1 MGDRR
6 KDGSGSD
13 DEAGVTRK
21 DMGRGEGYEASGGVH
36 RMIAPHPQKR
46 LELQRV
52 AAASMAPLQRGAGGT
67 FHGGSG
73 AVGGSSANPVTAL
86 EQKLAKEKRE
96 KERKREAAEQER
108 KRQEQAKIDAH
119 LEQQRRKAEMNNLE
133 QAEAGA
139 RVRDKAREKW
149 GKVAADEDDF
159 ARAIRLSQIEAEREE
174 LDRLEKE
181 RTARERREREHRREA
196 AEQERKRQEQAQ
208 IDAHLEQQRRKAET
222 NNLRQA
228 EADARVRE
236 RAREHWGKSSVP
248 EGVPEKDGRHIGGG
262 ERSMRAASGG
272 ASESSSWVPDGKPKC
287 SYGESCTRQNPQHFA
302 DESHPP
308 SHPKVREYRIS
319 SVAAAA
325 TIDADEDDLALTTE
339 EQALLALAE
348 ASGEHAGGWSAEA
361 ENLEEEILRNVL
373 RSSLQEQ
380 ASLVSS

>member
-1 MGDRR
+1 MLVGTFTPPFAMGDRR

-52 AAASMAPLQRGAGGT
+52 AAASMAPLQGGPARGT

-73 AVGGSSANPVTAL
+73 AVGGSSANPGTAL

-119 LEQQRRKAEMNNLE
+119 LEQQRRKAE
-133 QAEAGA
+133 
-139 RVRDKAREKW
+139 
-149 GKVAADEDDF
+149 
-159 ARAIRLSQIEAEREE
+159 
-174 LDRLEKE
+174 
-181 RTARERREREHRREA
+181 
-196 AEQERKRQEQAQ
+196 
-208 IDAHLEQQRRKAET
+208 T

-228 EADARVRE
+228 EADVRVRE
-236 RAREHWGKSSVP
+236 RAREHWGKYPSVP
-248 EGVPEKDGRHIGGG
+248 GVPEKDGRHIGGG

-272 ASESSSWVPDGKPKC
+272 GSVSSRWVPDGKPKC

-319 SVAAAA
+319 SVAGAA
-325 TIDADEDDLALTTE
+325 TSDANEDDLALTAE

-348 ASGEHAGGWSAEA
+348 ASGEHDGGWSAEA

>member
-1 MGDRR
+1 
-6 KDGSGSD
+6 
-13 DEAGVTRK
+13 
-21 DMGRGEGYEASGGVH
+21 
-36 RMIAPHPQKR
+36 
-46 LELQRV
+46 
-52 AAASMAPLQRGAGGT
+52 
-67 FHGGSG
+67 
-73 AVGGSSANPVTAL
+73 
-86 EQKLAKEKRE
+86 
-96 KERKREAAEQER
+96 
-108 KRQEQAKIDAH
+108 
-119 LEQQRRKAEMNNLE
+119 MNNLE

-139 RVRDKAREKW
+139 RVRDKAREHW
-149 GKVAADEDDF
+149 GKFPADEDDL

-174 LDRLEKE
+174 LDMLEKE
-181 RTARERREREHRREA
+181 RTARDRREREHRREA

-236 RAREHWGKSSVP
+236 RAREHWGKYP
-248 EGVPEKDGRHIGGG
+248 GVPEKDGRHIGGG

-272 ASESSSWVPDGKPKC
+272 GSVSSRWVPDGKPKC

-325 TIDADEDDLALTTE
+325 TIDADEDDLALTAE

-380 ASLVSS
+380 VSLVSS